1 MGRAGRR
8 KRLGSCRDV
17 MLGRG
22 SKLDP
27 HCAEG
32 GKNRQEQRKKRWD
45 DCGDIILGG
54 VPTSSIV
61 LQIPQWDVPSLK
73 DILDFV

>member
-1 MGRAGRR
+1 M
-8 KRLGSCRDV
+8 SCWD
-17 MLGRG
+17 GRG
-22 SKLDP
+22 LRLDP

-32 GKNRQEQRKKRWD
+32 GKNRQEEQRKKRWD
-45 DCGDIILGG
+45 DCGDIMLGG

-61 LQIPQWDVPSLK
+61 LQIPQWDVSSLK